1 MVQSLTVL
9 KDLHEIPLWWS
20 QQLHRHPVAQTHLP
34 PLLTPPLHPPP
45 LLTPL
50 QALIRL
56 RLRDFPPPP
65 HHPHW
70 HCLRPPPLL
79 PPVNPPPTYL
89 HLRHHL
95 LHPAGLPSQH
105 RSGQLSCPPPRYLLH
120 NSLLP
125 AKLRQVILPPPLH
138 PAAWPSQ
145 HRSGQLT
152 CPPPQYLLHNSL
164 LPAKL
169 RQVILLPPL
178 HPAAW
183 PSQPHSVQMLP
194 LFPIMPELVAVLRPW
209 AILASRDLPRQV
221 CLQKPT
227 PTASPG

>member
-56 RLRDFPPPP
+56 RLRDLPPPP

-70 HCLRPPPLL
+70 RCLRPPTLL
-79 PPVNPPPTYL
+79 PP
-89 HLRHHL
+89 
-95 LHPAGLPSQH
+95 Q
-105 RSGQLSCPPPRYLLH
+105 YLLH

-145 HRSGQLT
+145 PR
-152 CPPPQYLLHNSL
+152 
-164 LPAKL
+164 
-169 RQVILLPPL
+169 
-178 HPAAW
+178 
-183 PSQPHSVQMLP
+183 SVQMLP

>member
-34 PLLTPPLHPPP
+34 PLLTPPLPPPP

-56 RLRDFPPPP
+56 RLRDLPPPP
-65 HHPHW
+65 LH
-70 HCLRPPPLL
+70 

-95 LHPAGLPSQH
+95 LHPAGL
-105 RSGQLSCPPPRYLLH
+105 
-120 NSLLP
+120 
-125 AKLRQVILPPPLH
+125 
-138 PAAWPSQ
+138 PSQ

-169 RQVILLPPL
+169 RQVILPPPL

-183 PSQPHSVQMLP
+183 PSQPRSVQMLP